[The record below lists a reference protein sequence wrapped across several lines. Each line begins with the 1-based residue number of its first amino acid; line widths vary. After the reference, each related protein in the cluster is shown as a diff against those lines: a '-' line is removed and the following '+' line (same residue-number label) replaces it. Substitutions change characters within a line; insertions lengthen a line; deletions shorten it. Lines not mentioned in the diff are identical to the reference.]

1 MKSSHSNNRA
11 YYSGKKIFKFSPV
24 YLAIASSILPFDA
37 LSAIIPDNNSGN
49 LNINQSANGTT
60 TINIVDPN
68 ANGVSHNK
76 YQEFNVD
83 QNGVIFNNSKDDGV
97 SQIGGHVIKNNNLNN
112 EADVIINE
120 VGGVKGT
127 QLNGTME
134 VFGKSADLIIAN
146 ENGIQVNGVKT
157 LNANNLTLSTG
168 RIEQENGQF
177 LLNVTKGQVQ
187 ISGNGIS
194 TDGLS
199 HFDIVSRAIQLD
211 GQIAGSADVKL
222 LAGANKY
229 NTSTRQYQTSD
240 GLDDS
245 RPLVSISGSEL
256 GSIYGNRVELIST
269 DSGVGVHHLGS
280 IVSQSSLDISANGDL
295 TLTSLQSKND
305 SVSLKG
311 DNISLGGNKNGVAAV
326 LAKKDINIEANNH
339 LLLSSDL
346 ISENGTVAIFA
357 DSFLQQAAGIF
368 VNESKNSAQV
378 DSIIINIKGDYNI
391 KGSLYATNSRGE
403 VIPDAKIV
411 LHDGNYIVYDRN
423 GNIISD
429 AVVASSATVMANS
442 GNVKINSGT
451 LNNENGVLISKE
463 NSIVFDIKELFS
475 NDGAISAVGDIH
487 ITSNEL
493 NNTGVVDSQKNI
505 NINLSSFIN
514 SGSVTGNSLSLDTDT
529 VKNDGVIASKNGGV
543 TIKAKGDVDNSGLI
557 QGNHIHIN
565 QDSGRLTNRGEL
577 LSENDIS
584 IDSQFIDNKKTIAAK
599 DKVVLSSVN
608 SLNNDGEVIA
618 GNEFLLSGNGQTQIN
633 NNGLLQGGSVQL
645 EGLESVNNKGS
656 ILADK
661 DLKIKDTKKLKNDGE
676 HAVIQGGNV
685 DFNNIQS
692 IDNSNDAKIIS
703 KDKLSV
709 TNSDVLINSGSIHS
723 NNNLVISNVNDVTN
737 NNGFIISSGNLSIDN
752 VNSLNNTGDNKKAS
766 GIYSDGDLT
775 IKDVNE
781 VKNHS
786 KTQIKSENGKVSFKN
801 INSLENDTGS
811 LISSNDD
818 MVFDEI
824 KKLNNKGEV
833 SSKSNIFF
841 NNISELL
848 NQGGVIFA
856 GDNIFFKKVNEIL
869 NELGGSIRASNNIKA
884 DDVIYL
890 KNEDSFIDAEGNI
903 YLNVNRFDNVSTYDR
918 SLVLADGNL
927 EIYANVI
934 KNDNSVLYAAG
945 NINLTASDKLINN
958 NDGRIESDENIYIK
972 ADSISN
978 DNSKIDSNNKVDI
991 NVYKSIDNNGGTIVA
1006 TNEIYFKIS
1015 NDYVYNASSGSF
1027 EVRNKKDGLLTLES
1041 ERSITIDEVLE
1052 SPAAIQLIATGS
1064 ITNNKGILSGN
1075 NILLQSDGDITNSSG
1090 ALIFSSKNINV
1101 ITDNGTFSNRE
1112 KANVM
1117 AMNDINITAYNIKN
1131 VGGQIRSENDINIEA
1146 KNLENITT
1154 IDEGNSGWDY
1164 TNSQI
1169 IESQHTQKGSGF
1181 TASDYFKLSG
1191 AIPLPIGHIEIKDKA
1206 SISAKNDVNINKE
1219 NKYQGGQQVLNH
1231 GGQIQSGGDM
1241 FIRGDL
1247 TNKAISID
1255 IGYEHILNKKLNP
1268 PLTLEYHWK
1277 NGFGASGGHRKMEF
1291 DTLYDFIDFILDPK
1305 TDEGYLKVTKNVDVS
1320 NGQVNVL
1327 DTHMTQLFGNTW
1339 KAKGKQDLQKDWAEL
1354 NKIDSDTGEKKFHNL
1369 KFYAVSEQ
1377 NSSIAAGGNLT
1388 HKDGSFN
1395 NGLDK
1400 ELALDKKD
1408 NEHVV
1413 TEKVDDKEI
1422 QSNNS
1427 SYEVTN
1433 SKNDLAWLESPSG
1446 ITTSGTYE
1454 DMINMPGLFAPNH
1467 NVLGGAGNLQPNPD
1481 PKDNIYV
1488 LYETRPEFIDQDA
1501 FYGSDYFFQQV
1512 GYEPNDPVI
1521 VLGDN
1526 YFISEVIR
1534 REIDDSVGTFFL
1546 TRDGLEGA
1554 DLTKQLMENAGDVN
1568 GSEDFVVGQPLTE
1581 EQVQNLDKDIIW
1593 FVTEEVDGVQV
1604 LVPRIYLA
1612 PSTIEQINNES
1623 NNASASVSAGGNIDI
1638 NATEVNNVNGTIKS
1652 GGNIDIQ
1659 AESNIVNSS
1668 TGQNGGIQ
1676 SGGDLSLV
1684 SEKGDIH
1691 NSGAALNAGNDI
1703 KLDAKEGDVS
1713 LTASTG
1719 YDDTGKKVVHRY
1731 DDGVSAGGNIDIS
1744 GNNVTVNAVDIE
1756 SDKDISITAK
1766 DGDVIFNNIYETDST
1781 YDSEYST
1788 SGLFTTNGK
1797 ETTTSSATSVESSVK
1812 AGGSLNI
1819 NSSNDVVMK
1828 GGEYSG
1834 ASGSITAGG
1843 DVDIQA
1849 TQDYT
1854 HSEVVES
1861 SSGFVISGSANGFG
1875 QSVNS
1880 ESYSAGDKETVSQK
1894 GTHDNKESEVSNAG
1908 SVRPGVA
1915 PTTETGG
1922 FKVGVKTETTT
1933 TTENSV
1939 KNNNASLNFGNDLT
1953 IQADKTVD
1961 IGGADLSGDTIKI
1974 DADELKSTK
1983 YEDVTSKTVTHEET
1997 FIGIKGEA
2005 HSDWADGVDKA
2016 ANKIEQTSSDKQT
2029 DGLLNGLELAGAGS
2043 NMYFGD
2049 AAGGSVSVG
2058 WDHTSETTQSTAS
2071 SENIS
2076 TIKGNNIEINTKN
2089 NAELN
2094 GVDIQGNNIDM
2105 DIGGDLS
2112 VNSAKNEYT
2121 ESSSS
2126 QSHSAGVSL
2135 GASAGM
2141 TGAGAGVSVDYSGS
2155 QQSSVGSGTSHTNSQ
2170 ITGDNVNI
2178 KTGGDMSLTGANIK
2192 SDSANI
2198 DVGGDL
2204 NITSVQDTVN
2214 RGDNNEQWGASVG
2227 AAVSSSG
2234 VIPTFSG
2241 SYGQGYENYESKT
2254 TTEQSGIN
2262 TTGELNIKTGN
2273 DLNITGGHVIS
2284 QSGEGTVDVAGDI
2297 NANSLKDT
2305 VNQEGLSAGGGGG
2318 LTLKGSPTVNGYV
2331 NTSDKIDYQEDQK
2344 ATISVGNTVSQN
2356 VNGDLN
2362 TDKDNLSEVKKDV
2375 VVAGNDISFTLGK
2388 IGSDKKTSGSASEKQ
2403 PTPEKKPTP
2412 EKQPTPEKKPT
2423 PEKQPTPEKKPTP
2436 EKQPTPEKK
2445 PTPEKQPTPE
2455 KKPTPEKQPTPEKKP
2470 TPEKQPTPEKKPT
2483 PEKQPTPEKK
2493 PTQEKQP
2500 AQEKPVTKWPEV
2512 KPTKPVVTS
2521 PGGSSSLPGFVPPR
2535 GNSQGSNGAGAPST
2549 GSNGTQG
2556 AKKWPEVQPA
2566 KPVVTSPGGSSSLPG
2581 FVPPKG
2587 GNKGSNEA
2595 SIPSTGSNGTQG
2607 AKKWP
2612 EVKPAKPVVTSPG
2625 GSNSL
2630 SGFVPPKGANK
2641 GSNEASTPSTGSN
2654 GTQGAKK
2661 WPEVQPVK
2669 PVVTSPG
2676 SSNSLSGFVL
2686 PKGDKTASIENKKW
2700 LQLLDET
2707 IIS

>member
-1 MKSSHSNNRA
+1 MKTSDSNNMACSFR
-11 YYSGKKIFKFSPV
+11 KKAFKFSPV
-24 YLAIASSILPFDA
+24 YLAIVTSTLPFDVF
-37 LSAIIPDNNSGN
+37 SAIIPDDNSGN
-49 LNINQSANGTT
+49 LNVNQSANGTA

-112 EADVIINE
+112 EANVIINE

-168 RIEQENGQF
+168 RVEQENGQF

-229 NTSTRQYQTSD
+229 NTSTRQHQTKD

-245 RPLVSISGSEL
+245 RPLVSIAGSEL
-256 GSIYGNRVELIST
+256 GSIYGNRIELIST
-269 DSGVGVHHLGS
+269 DSGVGVHHHGS

-295 TLTSLQSKND
+295 KLTSLQSKND

-311 DNISLGGNKNGVAAV
+311 DNISLGGNKNEVAAV

-346 ISENGTVAIFA
+346 ISENGSVAIFA

-378 DSIIINIKGDYNI
+378 DSIIINVKGDYNI
-391 KGSLYATNSRGE
+391 KGSLYATNSNGD

-411 LHDGNYIVYDRN
+411 LHDGNYVVYDSS
-423 GNIISD
+423 GNIVSD
-429 AVVASSATVMANS
+429 AIVASSATVMTNS
-442 GNVKINSGT
+442 GNIKINSGT

-463 NSIVFDIKELFS
+463 NSIVFNIKDLFH
-475 NDGAISAVGDIH
+475 NDGAISASGDIH

-493 NNTGVVDSQKNI
+493 NNKGVIGSQKNI
-505 NINLSSFIN
+505 NVNLSSFVN
-514 SGSVTGNSLSLDTDT
+514 SGSITGDSLNLDAGT
-529 VKNDGVIASKNGGV
+529 VKNDGRIVSSNGGV
-543 TIKAKGDVDNSGLI
+543 TIKAKGNIDNSGLI
-557 QGNHIHIN
+557 QGSHVHIK
-565 QDSGRLTNRGEL
+565 QDSGRLTNSGEL
-577 LSENDIS
+577 LSDNDIS
-584 IDSQFIDNKKTIAAK
+584 IDSQLIDNKKTIAAK
-599 DKVVLSSVN
+599 NNVVLSSVN
-608 SLNNDGEVIA
+608 SLNNDGEIIA
-618 GNEFLLSGNGQTQIN
+618 GNDFLLSGKGQTQID
-633 NNGLLQGGSVQL
+633 NNGLLQGENVQL
-645 EGLESVNNKGS
+645 EGLESINNKGS
-656 ILADK
+656 VLANK
-661 DLKIKDTKKLKNDGE
+661 ELKIKDTQKLKNDGE
-676 HAVIQGGNV
+676 QAVIQGGNI
-685 DFNNIQS
+685 DLNNIQT
-692 IDNSNDAKIIS
+692 IDNANNAKVIS

-709 TNSDVLINSGSIHS
+709 TNSETLTNSGSIHS
-723 NNNLVISNVNDVTN
+723 NNELVISNVNTIN
-737 NNGFIISSGNLSIDN
+737 NNSGFIISSGSMSIDN
-752 VNSLNNTGDNKKAS
+752 VNSLSNTGANNKAS

-775 IKDVNE
+775 IESVNE
-781 VKNHS
+781 IKNSS
-786 KTQIKSENGKVSFKN
+786 KAQIKSENGKVSFKN
-801 INSLENDTGS
+801 IDSLDNETNS
-811 LISSNDD
+811 LISSNND
-818 MVFDEI
+818 MIFDEVKNI
-824 KKLNNKGEV
+824 TNKGEI
-833 SSKSNIFF
+833 SSESNIFF
-841 NNISELL
+841 TNVNKLL
-848 NQGGVIFA
+848 NQGGVIFSD
-856 GDNIFFKKVNEIL
+856 DNIFFQKVNEIL
-869 NELGGSIRASNNIKA
+869 NELGGYIRASNNIKA
-884 DDVIYL
+884 EDVIYL

-918 SLVLADGNL
+918 SLVLADGKL
-927 EIYANVI
+927 EINADVI
-934 KNDNSVLYAAG
+934 KNENSVLYAAG
-945 NINLTASDKLINN
+945 NVNLTASEKLINN
-958 NDGRIESDENIYIK
+958 NDGRIESDESIFIS

-978 DNSKIDSNNKVDI
+978 NNSKIDSNDKVNI

-1006 TNEIYFKIS
+1006 TNEIYFKIN
-1015 NDYVYNASSGSF
+1015 NDYVYNENSGSF
-1027 EVRNKKDGLLTLES
+1027 AVRNKKDGLLTLES
-1041 ERSITIDEVLE
+1041 NSSITIDEVLE

-1075 NILLQSDGDITNSSG
+1075 NILLKSDGDITNSSG
-1090 ALIFSSKNINV
+1090 ALIFSSKDINIV
-1101 ITDNGTFSNRE
+1101 TDNGTFSNRE

-1117 AMNDINITAYNIKN
+1117 AMHDINITAYNVKN
-1131 VGGQIRSENDINIEA
+1131 IGGQIRSENDINIEA

-1154 IDEGNSGWDY
+1154 IDEDNSGWDY

-1169 IESQHTQKGSGF
+1169 INSQHTQKGSGF
-1181 TASDYFKLSG
+1181 TANDYFKLSG
-1191 AIPLPIGHIEIKDKA
+1191 AIPLPIGHIEIQDKA
-1206 SISAKNDVNINKE
+1206 SISAKNEVNINKG
-1219 NKYQGGQQVLNH
+1219 NKYQGGQQVLNQ

-1255 IGYEHILNKKLNP
+1255 IGYEHILNKPLNP
-1268 PLTLEYHWK
+1268 PLTLKYNWK
-1277 NGFGASGGHRKMEF
+1277 NKLGASGGHKEMEF
-1291 DTLYDFIDFILDPK
+1291 YTLYDFIDFILDPN

-1320 NGQVNVL
+1320 NGQINIL
-1327 DTHMTQLFGNTW
+1327 DKHMNQLFGNTW
-1339 KAKGKQDLQKDWAEL
+1339 KAKSKGDLQKDWDEL
-1354 NKIDSDTGEKKFHNL
+1354 NKIDSDTGEKNFHNL

-1400 ELALDKKD
+1400 ELALDKKG

-1422 QSNNS
+1422 HSNNS
-1427 SYEVTN
+1427 SYEVTT
-1433 SKNDLAWLESPSG
+1433 SKNDLAWLDSPSG

-1467 NVLGGAGNLQPNPD
+1467 NILGGTANLQPNPD

-1512 GYEPNDPVI
+1512 GYEPNEPVI

-1581 EQVQNLDKDIIW
+1581 EQVKNLDKDIIW

-1612 PSTIEQINNES
+1612 PSTIEQINNDS

-1668 TGQNGGIQ
+1668 VGQNGGIQ
-1676 SGGDLSLV
+1676 AGGDLSLV

-1691 NSGAALNAGNDI
+1691 NSGAALNAGNDL
-1703 KLDAKEGDVS
+1703 KLDAKEGDVT

-1719 YDDTGKKVVHRY
+1719 YDDAGKKVVHRY

-1744 GNNVTVNAVDIE
+1744 GNNVNVNAVDIE

-1766 DGDVIFNNIYETDST
+1766 DGDVNFNNIYETDST

-1812 AGGSLNI
+1812 AGGNLNI

-1834 ASGSITAGG
+1834 TAGTITAGG
-1843 DVDIQA
+1843 NVDLQA

-1861 SSGFVISGSANGFG
+1861 SSGFVLSAGANGFG
-1875 QSVNS
+1875 QSVNHD
-1880 ESYSAGDKETVSQK
+1880 SYSGGNKETVSEK
-1894 GTHDNKESEVSNAG
+1894 GAHDNKESEISNAG
-1908 SVRPGVA
+1908 SVRPGAA

-1939 KNNNASLNFGNDLT
+1939 KNNNASLNFSNDLT

-1997 FIGIKGEA
+1997 FVGIKGEA
-2005 HSDWADGVDKA
+2005 HSDWADGIDKA
-2016 ANKIEQTSSDKQT
+2016 ANKIEQTSSDQQT
-2029 DGLLNGLELAGAGS
+2029 DGLLTGLELAGAGS

-2058 WDHTSETTQSTAS
+2058 WDHTSETTNSTTS

-2105 DIGGDLS
+2105 AIGGDLAI
-2112 VNSAKNEYT
+2112 NSAKNGYT

-2141 TGAGAGVSVDYSGS
+2141 TGAGVGVSVDYSGS
-2155 QQSSVGSGTSHTNSQ
+2155 QQSSVESGTSHTNSQ
-2170 ITGDNVNI
+2170 IVGDNVNI

-2192 SDSANI
+2192 SDSADI

-2214 RGDNNEQWGASVG
+2214 RGDNNQQWGASVG
-2227 AAVSSSG
+2227 AAISSSG

-2241 SYGQGYENYESKT
+2241 SYGEGYENYESKT
-2254 TTEQSGIN
+2254 TAEQSGIN

-2284 QSGEGTVDVAGDI
+2284 QSGEGTVNVSGDI
-2297 NANSLKDT
+2297 NANTLHDT

-2318 LTLKGSPTVNGYV
+2318 LTLKGNPTVNGYA
-2331 NTSDKIDYQEDQK
+2331 NTSDKIDYQEDQN

-2362 TDKDNLSEVKKDV
+2362 TDKNNLSEVKKDI

-2388 IGSDKKTSGSASEKQ
+2388 PGSSKKPSDSATGKQ
-2403 PTPEKKPTP
+2403 PTPEKKPTPRKKPTPEIKPTPENKPMPGKKPTPENKPMPEKKPTP
-2412 EKQPTPEKKPT
+2412 EKQPTPDKKPT
-2423 PEKQPTPEKKPTP
+2423 PEKQPTPDKKPTP
-2436 EKQPTPEKK
+2436 EKQPTPDKK
-2445 PTPEKQPTPE
+2445 PIPDKQPTP
-2455 KKPTPEKQPTPEKKP
+2455 
-2470 TPEKQPTPEKKPT
+2470 
-2483 PEKQPTPEKK
+2483 
-2493 PTQEKQP
+2493 
-2500 AQEKPVTKWPEV
+2500 EKPVTKWPEV
-2512 KPTKPVVTS
+2512 KPSKPVVTSPGGSSSLPGFVPPRGNNPGSNGTNAPSKGNNGNGGATKWPEVKPVKPVVTS

-2535 GNSQGSNGAGAPST
+2535 GNSHGSNGSNSPSK
-2549 GSNGTQG
+2549 GNNGNG
-2556 AKKWPEVQPA
+2556 G
-2566 KPVVTSPGGSSSLPG
+2566 VT
-2581 FVPPKG
+2581 
-2587 GNKGSNEA
+2587 
-2595 SIPSTGSNGTQG
+2595 
-2607 AKKWP
+2607 KWP

-2625 GSNSL
+2625 SSSSL
-2630 SGFVPPKGANK
+2630 PGFVPPRGDSQGINGVSVPSKGDNAN
-2641 GSNEASTPSTGSN
+2641 S
-2654 GTQGAKK
+2654 GATK
-2661 WPEVQPVK
+2661 WPEVKPAK
-2669 PVVTSPG
+2669 PVTTTPG
-2676 SSNSLSGFVL
+2676 SSNSLSGFV
-2686 PKGDKTASIENKKW
+2686 PPNVDKTTSIEKKKW